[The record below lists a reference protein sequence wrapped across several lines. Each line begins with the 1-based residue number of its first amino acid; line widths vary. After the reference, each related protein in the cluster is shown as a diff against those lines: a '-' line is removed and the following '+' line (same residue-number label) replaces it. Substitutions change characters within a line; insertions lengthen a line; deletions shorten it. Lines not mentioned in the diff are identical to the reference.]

1 MFLQSIGEFLG
12 RFHPLMVHLPIGFLL
27 LAIIFSFLS
36 SKEKFVALKQG
47 VPFALLIGSVSA
59 VSACITGYMLSLGGD
74 YNEKTLTTHMYT
86 GIATALVSIFAWL
99 ISINKIKYRLFQSG
113 KTFAGAMVLI
123 LILVSV
129 AGHFGGSLT
138 HGEGYLMAGL
148 DAGKSNE
155 KKVFTSIDDAV
166 MYMDVVAPIL
176 EAKCSNCHNKS
187 KMKGKLNMED
197 FASLM
202 KGGKHGKVIKP
213 GNALA
218 SEMIKR
224 VMLSPDDKKFMPA
237 DGKTPLTDEE
247 KNIIKWWIDK
257 TNASDKVTMAKATP
271 SPEIETSVAGLL
283 GLPGG
288 KKIMTGSDNDTGNIN
303 VNNYFTQLK
312 LPSVTKEAFE
322 KLSNTSWVV
331 KQINTNPDLLD
342 VSFYPNTTT
351 TLNAEA
357 WAALTAVKDNVIW
370 LNLAANNLSDA
381 QMDAVQQC
389 TNLQRL
395 RLEKNPVTDVGV
407 AKLKTLQHLE
417 MINLYQT
424 KVTNKSIATLSSLP
438 HLKSVYAWN
447 TGVNA
452 RLVDTTNTKFAV
464 VVGAN

>member
-1 MFLQSIGEFLG
+1 MFLQSIGDFIG
-12 RFHPLMVHLPIGFLL
+12 RFHPLLVHLPIGFLL
-27 LAIIFSFLS
+27 LAIIFSFLC
-36 SKEKFVALKQG
+36 SKEKFAALKQA
-47 VPFALLIGSVSA
+47 VPFALFIGSVSA
-59 VSACITGYMLSLGGD
+59 VFACITGYMLSLSGD
-74 YNEKTLTTHMYT
+74 YNEDTLTRHMYT
-86 GIATALVSIFAWL
+86 GIATALVSIFAWV
-99 ISINKIKYRLFQSG
+99 ISTNKVRYRFFQSG
-113 KTFAGAMVLI
+113 NTFAGAMALI
-123 LILVSV
+123 LILISV

-138 HGEGYLMAGL
+138 HGDDYLMAGW
-148 DAGKSNE
+148 DAGKSKE

-166 MYMDVVAPIL
+166 MYEDVVAPIL
-176 EAKCSNCHNKS
+176 EAKCSNCHNNS
-187 KMKGKLNMED
+187 KRKGKLNMED

-202 KGGKHGKVIKP
+202 KGGKHGKVIEP

-224 VMLSPDDKKFMPA
+224 VMLSSDDKKFMPG
-237 DGKTPLTDEE
+237 DGKTPLTEEE

-257 TNASDKVTMAKATP
+257 TNASDKITMAKAAP
-271 SPEIETSVAGLL
+271 SPEIKISVADLL
-283 GLPGG
+283 GLSGS
-288 KKIMTGSDNDTGNIN
+288 KKIRAGSDNDTGNTN

-312 LPSVTKEAFE
+312 VASVTKEAFD
-322 KLSNTSWVV
+322 KLSNTGWVV

-342 VSFYPNTTT
+342 VSFYANTKT

-357 WAALTAVKDNVIW
+357 WAALTTVKDNVIW

-395 RLEKNPVTDVGV
+395 RLEKNPVTDAGV

-417 MINLYQT
+417 TINLYQT

-452 RLVDTTNTKFAV
+452 GLLDSTNTKFAV
-464 VVGAN
+464 IAGAN